1 MRCSLRLLNRETTSA
16 TRPSALGCIKARRQ
30 PLPSQ
35 YERTPRHWFGEPAE
49 LSEFRGNS
57 GNQNVYK
64 PSPPSVAFP
73 RATQKANTLGVL
85 DVFLHASTWSSFF
98 WVILVAG
105 GLIITYPLSFMT
117 LDQHS
122 PLLDYTTHLSLS
134 GLVGT
139 VQLMLVLILISFNIT
154 VPISALVNYKAIF
167 LILKPLMNFST
178 SRLVTVIF
186 YLCSLS

>member
-1 MRCSLRLLNRETTSA
+1 MRCSLRLLNREFTSPPVLTKGPRLYKSEA
-16 TRPSALGCIKARRQ
+16 SALTESI
-30 PLPSQ
+30 
-35 YERTPRHWFGEPAE
+35 RTHSPALIWWACWVECE
-49 LSEFRGNS
+49 LRGNS

-139 VQLMLVLILISFNIT
+139 VQ
-154 VPISALVNYKAIF
+154 
-167 LILKPLMNFST
+167 
-178 SRLVTVIF
+178 SRL
-186 YLCSLS
+186 CWSCPLSHHRAH